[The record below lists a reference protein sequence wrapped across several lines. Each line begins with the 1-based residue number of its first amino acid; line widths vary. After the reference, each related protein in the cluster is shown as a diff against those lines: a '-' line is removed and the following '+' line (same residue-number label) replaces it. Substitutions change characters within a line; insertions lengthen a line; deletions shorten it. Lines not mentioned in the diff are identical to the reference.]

1 MLDMMSLAIFE
12 LVVTNGS
19 FTQAAAHGYL
29 TPPAVKRRIEELEK
43 QIGVTLFLRTAQGVQ
58 LTAAGKL
65 LHQQAPA
72 LINHSESL
80 LKQVQHYTGSQA
92 KVIRIG
98 TSTLNPASRQSAL
111 WAEVSRQL
119 PDYRFQFIPLETL
132 NMGFPM
138 LYQHLGEQVDLLVG
152 PSGFQQTPSHIHFY
166 QLATAKLTLTM
177 CQTDAL
183 ARQAVIQPDDLVG
196 TKLALIP
203 QYESNA
209 IDQVYD
215 YLAQAQIKFTA
226 MAADAHYTIE
236 TFNRDILPNQPL
248 LTLDCW
254 PAILPGT
261 VTRPLNLPVSI
272 PYGIM
277 APLKLTPAMVKLT
290 NVVQQ
295 IIDN

>member
-1 MLDMMSLAIFE
+1 MIDMMSLTIFE
-12 LVVTNGS
+12 LVVANGS

-43 QIGVTLFLRTAQGVQ
+43 QVGVTLFLRTAQGVQ

-80 LKQVQHYTGSQA
+80 LKQVQHYAGSQA

-98 TSTLNPASRQSAL
+98 TSALNPASRQSDL

-132 NMGFPM
+132 NMGFPT

-152 PSGFQQTPSHIHFY
+152 PSGFQQTPSQIHFY
-166 QLATAKLTLTM
+166 QLSTSKLTLTM

-183 ARQAVIQPDDLVG
+183 ARQSVIQPNDLAG

-203 QYESNA
+203 QYESIA

-215 YLAQAQIKFTA
+215 YLAQAQIKFKA
-226 MAADAHYTIE
+226 VVADAHYTID

-254 PAILPGT
+254 GT
-261 VTRPLNLPVSI
+261 VTRPLNIPVSV

-290 NVVQQ
+290 DVVQQ
-295 IIDN
+295 IIKN